1 MYLQHLYPKPVS
13 VQENEDILYRFGS
26 TVMAVCT
33 TCLPTEQIERMKGL
47 WNRFTQTRSA
57 LTVTTM
63 AGDDL
68 SFTIGQPGMGGEIR
82 AGDRYALWVDEGGV
96 RCVAAEVEGLFD
108 GFKTLLQLL
117 CPLCLT
123 AGAECWT
130 IASAEIHDSPAI
142 PFRGIHLCL
151 FPETSLYNI
160 EKAIHLAGFC
170 KLTHVI
176 LEFWGTFPYTCMP
189 SLSWEGKTFSKEAI
203 ANLVALAK
211 SYGMEVI
218 PMINHFGHASQ
229 SRACFGRH
237 TVLNR
242 DPSMALLFEPDG
254 WTWCLSN
261 PDTYQLLGAMRAEQ
275 MEICGEGKYFHL
287 GFDEAY
293 SFATCPLCRKKA
305 PHELLAEYLNRLTA
319 DLVKEGRRPIV
330 WGDEFMDRA
339 DFVGKGPILPEA
351 NGQNH
356 GTAPAID
363 LLDKRIIIA
372 DWEYH
377 YKNNENLSTPY
388 FQSHG
393 FDVLLCPWNEPE
405 NVRSLCQ
412 NAKDMGTMGVLL
424 TTWDRLSSFQQ
435 RASQVTAYA
444 WNGGESAVFAQT
456 EAACLLRTLYDCQ
469 GRFDPAGWHYCEVI
483 Q

>member
-1 MYLQHLYPKPVS
+1 MYLQHLYPTPILVK
-13 VQENEDILYRFGS
+13 ENEERLFSFGAA
-26 TVMAVCT
+26 VNLVCT
-33 TCLPTEQIERMKGL
+33 AALPQDQVSRMTAL
-47 WNRFTQTRSA
+47 WSRFTQTRGT
-57 LTVTTM
+57 LTIATVPD
-63 AGDDL
+63 AGF
-68 SFTIGQPGMGGEIR
+68 SFTIGQPGVGG
-82 AGDRYALWVDEGGV
+82 ALASGDHYALWVDEGGV
-96 RCVAAEVEGLFD
+96 RCGAENPAGLFD
-108 GFKTLLQLL
+108 GFKTLLQLI
-117 CPLCLT
+117 CPVNLT
-123 AGAECWT
+123 PGDACWT
-130 IASAEIHDSPAI
+130 MAAAEIHDTPAI
-142 PFRGIHLCL
+142 PFRGVHLCL
-151 FPETSLYNI
+151 FPETNLFNI

-176 LEFWGTFPYTCMP
+176 LEFWGTFPYDCMP
-189 SLSWEGKTFSKEAI
+189 SLAWEGKQFPKADI
-203 ANLVALAK
+203 AGLVALTK

-218 PMINHFGHASQ
+218 PMINHFGHAAQ
-229 SRACFGRH
+229 SRSCFGRH

-242 DPSMALLFEPDG
+242 DPAMALLFEPDG

-261 PDTYQLLGAMRAEQ
+261 PDTYRLLSEMRAEQ
-275 MEICGEGKYFHL
+275 MEICGEGDYFHL

-293 SFATCPLCRKKA
+293 SFATCPKCRKRA
-305 PHELLAEYLNRLTA
+305 PHELLAEYLNRLTE
-319 DLVKEGRRPIV
+319 DLAKTGRRPIV

-339 DFVGKGPILPEA
+339 EFAGKGPILPEA

-356 GTAPAID
+356 STAPALE

-405 NVRSLCQ
+405 NVRSLCK
-412 NAKDMGTMGVLL
+412 NAKDMAAMGVLL
-424 TTWDRLSSFQQ
+424 TTWDRLPSFQQ

-444 WNGGESAVFAQT
+444 WNGGEPTAFAWT
-456 EAACLLRTLYDCQ
+456 EAACLLRTLYDCA
-469 GRFDPAGWHYCEVI
+469 GDFDQSGWNYYEVL